1 MNHLPKNL
9 FLVGMPACGKSYFG
23 NRLAQYLGRN
33 FIDIDAAIE
42 QEAQMSIAQI
52 FESKGEAWF
61 REQEASLI
69 HKICNSL
76 EKTVVATGGGL
87 PCWGANRSVM
97 QATGWMIYVETPLE
111 ILAERILKTEERPM
125 FLNANKE
132 LVLLKL
138 QQLWQKR
145 ASFYLQSQI
154 ILSYSTHQ
162 WDSLLEKLKL

>member
-97 QATGWMIYVETPLE
+97 QATGWK

>member
-23 NRLAQYLGRN
+23 IRLAQYLGRN
-33 FIDIDAAIE
+33 FIDTDVAIE
-42 QEAQMSIAQI
+42 QETQMSIAQI
-52 FESKGEAWF
+52 FERKGETWF
-61 REQEASLI
+61 REQEVALI
-69 HKICNSL
+69 QKVGNSS

-97 QATGWMIYVETPLE
+97 QASGWMIYVETPLE
-111 ILAERILKTEERPM
+111 ILAERILKTSVRPM

-132 LVLLKL
+132 LILLKL

-145 ASFYLQSQI
+145 ASLYLQSQI
-154 ILSYSTHQ
+154 ILPYSSHQ
-162 WDSLLEKLKL
+162 WDSLLEKLLL